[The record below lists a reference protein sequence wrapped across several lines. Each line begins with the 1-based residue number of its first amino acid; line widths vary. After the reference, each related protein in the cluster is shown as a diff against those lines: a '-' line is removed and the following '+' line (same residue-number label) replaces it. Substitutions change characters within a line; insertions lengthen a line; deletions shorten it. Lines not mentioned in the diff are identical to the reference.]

1 MSSLIKNVGI
11 ALTKDIG
18 SSQSFS
24 QSGGAKGVKSSSN
37 AIRGR
42 NLMLAA
48 FVWTLVILLIKV
60 VLVHY
65 SWNYLGPRMM
75 PNNFREITVADSIAI
90 VVLVQALFN

>member
-11 ALTKDIG
+11 ALTKDLG
-18 SSQSFS
+18 SSASPIQA
-24 QSGGAKGVKSSSN
+24 GGAKGVRVHSDAS
-37 AIRGR
+37 RGR
-42 NLMLAA
+42 SLMLAA

-75 PNNFREITVADSIAI
+75 PNNFRPLTVADSIAI
-90 VVLVQALFN
+90 VILVQALFN